1 MSLSTILYLA
11 GMAWMFIAQRIL
23 DGEDTA
29 QTGLTI
35 VAVAFL
41 VAAATLRFRALR
53 AARED
58 GIRLGNRVALMFLL
72 VGCASLV
79 LYTATTD
86 SVVTS
91 LTLAEESEERWL
103 GVWRSLWPL
112 VWLLGTLP
120 LIVVDY
126 AVQSSPVMMPNR
138 RVRALAMH
146 GLVAAMGLAL
156 VFPINYVASQE
167 KENWDLAY
175 FKTPTPG
182 TATLALA
189 QALESRIDVRIF
201 MPPSSEVAQELQNYF
216 APLEGPNFTV
226 EVIDQAAQPRLANA
240 LSVRDNGVV
249 AFTAGDVDLDEEP
262 VLPMEGE
269 EKPEE
274 DDGKPKPVTRT
285 LKVNVEFEKAQRTL
299 KKIDSEVQKLII
311 EVGHGERTA
320 YFTTGHGE
328 LTWKSA
334 PLPFYQIVTMRDRM
348 KELGFNIKTLGVHQG
363 LAEKVPDDADVVIVL
378 GPKYPFQPLEVQ
390 ALRSYLEG
398 GGALLIALD
407 PVPMRAKMPEGVTD
421 PLEEMVE
428 EVMGLRYGKG
438 MIADER
444 NHFAMTNNAQDMF
457 LVATDSYSQ
466 HASSSTLAAERAPM
480 IVPLVTHLDET
491 ETHESAVH
499 AIVKTRATSWDDTNF
514 NAVFES
520 EAGESKNSRTL
531 IAAVTGGSGG
541 VDWRALVSSG
551 SGPFSDA
558 GLGGDEN
565 RGLLG
570 NVLMVDDTINWLI
583 GAEAFSGTTESE
595 EDVRIDHTKGTQKW
609 WFYGTVLGLPLVVF
623 LLGAARMRIRR
634 VGRIGSNRPGGA
646 SRGGAA

>member
-1 MSLSTILYLA
+1 MSVSTIIYLA
-11 GMAWMFIAQRIL
+11 SMALMFVAQRIL
-23 DGEDTA
+23 EGEDGG

-35 VAVAFL
+35 VAVAGL
-41 VAAATLRFRALR
+41 VVAAALRFRSLR

-58 GIRLGNRVALMFLL
+58 GIRFGNRVALMFLL

-86 SVVTS
+86 AVVTG
-91 LTLAEESEERWL
+91 LTLAEEAEERWL

-126 AVQSSPVMMPNR
+126 ALWSSPVVTPRR
-138 RVRALAMH
+138 RVRDLAIH
-146 GLVAAMGLAL
+146 GLVTAMGLAL
-156 VFPINYVASQE
+156 VFPVNYWASQK

-182 TATLALA
+182 TATMALA
-189 QALESRIDVRIF
+189 QGLESRIDVRIF
-201 MPPSSEVAQELQNYF
+201 MPPSSEVAQELLHYF
-216 APLEGPNFTV
+216 EPLQGPNLTV

-249 AFTAGDVDLDEEP
+249 AFTAGEVDLDAAEP
-262 VLPMEGE
+262 LAPPAEGE
-269 EKPEE
+269 EEKE
-274 DDGKPKPVTRT
+274 DDKPRPVTRT
-285 LKVNVEFEKAQRTL
+285 LRVNTEFDKAQRTL
-299 KKIDSEVQKLII
+299 KKIDTEVQKLLI

-334 PLPFYQIVTMRDRM
+334 PLPFFQITTMRDRM
-348 KELGFNIKTLGVHQG
+348 KDLGFNIKTLGVHQG
-363 LAEKVPDDADVVIVL
+363 LAEKVPEDADVVIVL

-390 ALRSYLEG
+390 ALRSYLEAG
-398 GGALLIALD
+398 GSLLVAFD
-407 PVPMRAKMPEGVTD
+407 PVARRAPLPEGVTD

-428 EVMGLRYGKG
+428 EVMGLKLGKG
-438 MIADER
+438 IIADER

-466 HASSSTLAAERAPM
+466 HASSQTLAAERAPM
-480 IVPLVTHLDET
+480 IVPFVTHLDET
-491 ETHESAVH
+491 ETHASAVH
-499 AIVKTRATSWDDTNF
+499 AIVRTRATSWDDTNL

-520 EAGESKNSRTL
+520 EAGESKNTRTL
-531 IAAVTGGSGG
+531 VAAVTGGSGD
-541 VDWRALVSSG
+541 VAWRAVVASG

-558 GLGGDEN
+558 GLGGDQN

-570 NVLMVDDTINWLI
+570 NVLMVDDTMNWLI
-583 GAEAFSGTTESE
+583 GAEEFSGTTESE
-595 EDVRIDHTKGTQKW
+595 EDVRIDHTKGTQKF
-609 WFYGTVLGLPLVVF
+609 WFYGTVLGVPLAVF
-623 LLGAARMRIRR
+623 LLGALRLRIRR
-634 VGRIGSNRPGGA
+634 AGRIR
-646 SRGGAA
+646 RGGAA